1 MFTATATTSF
11 ARSDWMWTFSL
22 GGYGGP
28 WEDAGDIYRKGIG
41 VDQSRPQL
49 GEYVARAE
57 DGEVW
62 VIASRSKPKGVLIGY
77 SRYEELKRL
86 ARSE

>member
-28 WEDAGDIYRKGIG
+28 WEDAG
-41 VDQSRPQL
+41 
-49 GEYVARAE
+49 E
-57 DGEVW
+57 
-62 VIASRSKPKGVLIGY
+62 PKGVLIGY